1 MLVLSFQSSKF
12 QIFSIQYFITFQLSV
27 VIKLLLIK
35 IVIKKNEKL
44 LLKKKKK
51 HTHTIKG
58 IDVIPLPLKIKIG
71 EKDNV
76 GAGVAYIQYFF

>member
-51 HTHTIKG
+51 NTIKG

-76 GAGVAYIQYFF
+76 GAGVAYLQYFF